1 MHGPSEKRVPPG
13 DGTNRLIRFQ
23 TKHTAKRSFPR
34 KGPKTQMASEER
46 DALWEAAGNPKMVKN
61 PWGIQNK
68 KEIEVSPEWN
78 LSVEENLALHLES
91 LRGGKSLD
99 TAEQKHSP
107 KRYPD
112 FPLEF
117 QPGEEAENIEIHASC
132 LAGASQISIKEE
144 DLGHPQYEW
153 ALCQKPVPFLAQ
165 RIKKE
170 ASANLPPDSEIGE
183 NANPPSIFNIQRC
196 PASVFAKQDGGF
208 ARPQKNIPVVLE
220 EPKAEKIFPCPVCG
234 KEFNQKSNLTRHH
247 KIHTM
252 EGSYKCLKCG
262 ESFRM
267 NRQLL
272 RHQRVHLSDP
282 FKCTE
287 CGKSFSRRSNLI
299 RHQRI
304 HTREAPYQ
312 CPECEK
318 TFNQKTNLFRHRMIH
333 LQMGPCN
340 CTKCGKLFTQRK
352 YLVKHQKLHLSE
364 GDQKCFICGKQFRLK
379 KYLRRHQKIHSRQ
392 APNIHETQME

>member
-1 MHGPSEKRVPPG
+1 
-13 DGTNRLIRFQ
+13 
-23 TKHTAKRSFPR
+23 
-34 KGPKTQMASEER
+34 MASEER
-46 DALWEAAGNPKMVKN
+46 DSFWEGANNPKRVKN
-61 PWGIQNK
+61 SWLIQNK
-68 KEIEVSPEWN
+68 KEIEMSPDWN
-78 LSVEENLALHLES
+78 LSMGEDLALHLENLS
-91 LRGGKSLD
+91 GKKFLD

-107 KRYPD
+107 KRYSD

-117 QPGEEAENIEIHASC
+117 QPEEEAENIEIHASC
-132 LAGASQISIKEE
+132 LAGASQIGIKEE
-144 DLGHPQYEW
+144 DLEPREYEW
-153 ALCQKPVPFLAQ
+153 ALCQKPVPFLSQ
-165 RIKKE
+165 KVKKE
-170 ASANLPPDSEIGE
+170 SS
-183 NANPPSIFNIQRC
+183 ANPPLDSECGGNVEPPSAFRQRRPTSIFIKEDGSFSKPQR
-196 PASVFAKQDGGF
+196 
-208 ARPQKNIPVVLE
+208 NIPNVPE
-220 EPKAEKIFPCPVCG
+220 EPKAEKIFPCPVCS

-252 EGSYKCLKCG
+252 EGSYKCAKCG

-272 RHQRVHLSDP
+272 RHQRMHLSDP
-282 FKCTE
+282 FKCAD
-287 CGKSFSRRSNLI
+287 CGKSFSRKSNLI

-340 CTKCGKLFTQRK
+340 CTKCGKFFTQRK

-379 KYLRRHQKIHSRQ
+379 KYLRRHQKIHSRDI
-392 APNIHETQME
+392 PNFHGTQTE